1 MKLFLPGRRRATPIV
16 VDTTDTESEAD
27 QEPRRTSTRVYSLR
41 SDQLEPASSVGQT
54 VSRRRR
60 GTDSETTRT
69 QEEQLADDSQTD
81 SDLEPSP
88 RRRSRSTKR
97 AGVDDKDDS
106 AVSGE
111 VRRLQ
116 QP

>member
-1 MKLFLPGRRRATPIV
+1 MKLFSPGRRRATPIV

-27 QEPRRTSTRVYSLR
+27 LEPRRTSTRVYSLR
-41 SDQLEPASSVGQT
+41 SDQSEPASSVGQT

-81 SDLEPSP
+81 SDSEASP
-88 RRRSRSTKR
+88 WRRLQSTER

-106 AVSGE
+106 PVSGE
-111 VRRLQ
+111 VRRL
-116 QP
+116 